1 MFELKSVNH
10 LPQGERLESFG
21 ELVCDSFFPMS
32 VTASREQRE
41 AFSGQIQLSQL
52 SRVGVAA
59 VTSSPLDVYRRR
71 PDIARAGDAAYLVKV
86 QVQGESLIR
95 QRGREAHLRPGDF
108 TLCLSSEPYEL
119 HFDDR
124 YSQMVLSVPQGML
137 EECVMQPQRHLGV
150 RKEAS
155 QGANGLFSQFV
166 TMIGARL
173 DDMDGVLA
181 QRLEANVIDLLCTS
195 LGYSEEAAKH
205 DLLASGVKEEYLT
218 RIKAYIRNHLAEESL
233 VPAEIA
239 SRHGISTRY
248 LHMLFTGE
256 GESVSRYIQRLRLE
270 ACESALKQP
279 AFASYSVSEIAYRFG
294 FNDAS
299 HFSRVFKQQFGETP
313 ARYRKQ
319 CQPH

>member
-1 MFELKSVNH
+1 MFELKTVNH
-10 LPQGERLESFG
+10 LPQADRLEGFG
-21 ELVCDSFFPMS
+21 EMVCDSFFPMT
-32 VTASREQRE
+32 VTASQEQRE
-41 AFSGQIQLSQL
+41 GFSGQIQLSQL
-52 SRVGVAA
+52 NRVGLAA
-59 VTSSPLDVYRRR
+59 VSSSPLDVYRRR
-71 PDIARAGDAAYLVKV
+71 RDIALAGDAAYLVKV

-95 QRGREAHLRPGDF
+95 QRGREAHLLPGDF

-119 HFDDR
+119 HFNDS
-124 YSQMVLSVPQGML
+124 YSQMVLSVPQAML
-137 EECVMQPQRHLGV
+137 DECVLQPQRHLGV
-150 RKEAS
+150 RKQAS

-166 TMIGARL
+166 AMIGARL

-195 LGYSEEAAKH
+195 LGYAEDTHKH

-218 RIKAYIRNHLAEESL
+218 RIKAYVRSNLADESL

-239 SRHGISTRY
+239 NRHGISTRY
-248 LHMLFTGE
+248 LHMLFAGK
-256 GESVSRYIQRLRLE
+256 GESVSRYIQRQRLE
-270 ACESALKQP
+270 ACEAALRQADFSA
-279 AFASYSVSEIAYRFG
+279 YSVSEIAYRFG

-319 CQPH
+319 WQHS